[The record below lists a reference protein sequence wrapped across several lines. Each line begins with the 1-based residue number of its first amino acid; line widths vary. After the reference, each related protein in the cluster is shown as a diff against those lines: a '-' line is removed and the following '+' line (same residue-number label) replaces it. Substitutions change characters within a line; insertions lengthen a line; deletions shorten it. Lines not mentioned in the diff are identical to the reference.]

1 MTSTNH
7 SDNQAG
13 PEPIEK
19 TPVFPKVV
27 TDYWLA
33 QAGEDPNVPSV
44 PAEPGR
50 LRIVLDPALPRSR
63 RIMRL
68 DLPGRGGLLTLT
80 PETAE
85 RTGLAAGGEIGQAE
99 LDDALRRA
107 GEALNGADH
116 LFYYASDARETLRE
130 ETPPVQVRRLTAD
143 DAEAFAAFA
152 KAAPEDDMDDA
163 FVELDHWLVFGC
175 FADGRLVAAASM
187 YPWSGTAFADL
198 GVITLPEYR
207 GRGYARQTV
216 RAICAHA
223 LSLGYEPQYRCQ
235 LDHDASAALAR
246 AAGLS
251 RFAAW
256 DVVRDD
262 E

>member
-7 SDNQAG
+7 FDNQAG
-13 PEPIEK
+13 ER
-19 TPVFPKVV
+19 PVFSTIV
-27 TDYWLA
+27 TDYWLGR
-33 QAGEDPNVPSV
+33 AGEDQNGASV
-44 PAEPGR
+44 PEEPGR
-50 LRIVLDPALPRSR
+50 LRVVLDPDLPRSR

-68 DLPGRGGLLTLT
+68 DLPDRGGLLTLT

-85 RTGLAAGGEIGQAE
+85 HAGLAAGGEIGQAE

-116 LFYYASDARETLRE
+116 LFYYATDARETLRE
-130 ETPPVQVRRLTAD
+130 ETPPLQVRRLTAD
-143 DAEAFAAFA
+143 DAETFAAFA
-152 KAAPEDDMDDA
+152 KDAPEDDMDDA
-163 FVELDHWLVFGC
+163 YVELDHWLVFGC
-175 FADGRLVAAASM
+175 FAEDRLVAAASM
-187 YPWSGTAFADL
+187 YPWSGTTFADL

-256 DVVRDD
+256 DVVRGDD
-262 E
+262 